1 MGMILWIWNNKDGII
16 ASIFAA
22 IICWGLKKLLELI
35 RVRKSIYS
43 GEWEQL
49 IYERN
54 DYTGAPIKRDVYKL
68 KHKKLRYS
76 GNYFA

>member
-22 IICWGLKKLLELI
+22 IICWGVKKLLELI

-49 IYERN
+49 IYENN
-54 DYTGAPIKRDVYKL
+54 DYIEVIL
-68 KHKKLRYS
+68 KDILVS
-76 GNYFA
+76 F